1 MAATTKNVELVPQ
14 KELNNLIKYNKELL
28 ETKNNLGNIIPV
40 LQKAALGVETYTGDY
55 KTLVQIISAYEKI
68 QADTTKRI
76 NEHAASLAQAERAA
90 KTFMSAV
97 AGQSKET
104 ATLGERTRQTQTVLN
119 DFVKEVSATEDDL
132 KRMRTAMAEVS
143 GISEEAVTVLN
154 SVALSQREVNEVTR
168 LAVQID
174 YSQVGSKKQLEAQL
188 KLNQIALDNL
198 SKEERENSASGQAL
212 AVQVDELKQ
221 RLADLSNTTSRTA
234 GVSDMLVKA
243 YSLEKFAATE
253 AAAELQGLTFTKRE
267 ASRIAELAVQLNN
280 AEARSY
286 RELEAQYNLNTI
298 ALRKMSAERASSAEG
313 KAFVKKTAEMREQ
326 MAQFNQELGDYTM
339 RVGNYER
346 GFTPLQ
352 FQVQQLV
359 QEMPSLTVS
368 LQQFFLAISN
378 NLPMFADEITR
389 IRKANELA
397 LKNGEKTIPVIK
409 QIISS
414 LFSWQTALVLAIT
427 VLTSFGKEIGEFISG
442 LFKGKKA
449 IDATAFA
456 QRQLNQAMRDGTV
469 DAVKE
474 STHLTLL
481 YKAATDAARSMDERR
496 EAAEEMQRLYPDY
509 FENLN
514 TEDIILGK
522 ALEKYESLKTA
533 ILETAKARAAE
544 NLITENS
551 EVLLRIGMTDEYKD
565 ILSYQK
571 QILKFQNDIKKLND
585 AGITGGVLI
594 RGLKSNIRILENDIG
609 DLGKI
614 IAKKF
619 DLPDEAKDDIVG
631 YVESIKASI
640 SELSA
645 TIDVQDLIGNEL
657 GKSGEAT
664 GVQSAANRLSEK
676 RRAELELLE
685 AQAQQEVSIQEQIY
699 KDEERAYADR
709 LEAFEKFKE
718 AQQQVLEVQ
727 YTAGREELDARL
739 SAGDI
744 DKDTYDAVLSSLD
757 FANSEAFRELTDEQ
771 QAAGKE
777 LMEAIAE
784 GMMAET
790 TRAVEQSVQALDS
803 KMQDELLALSARYA
817 AGEINAEEYEKERA
831 AITDR
836 YAVERFNTEIGLLD
850 QLLNKEGLTA
860 EAREETE
867 KAKADAV
874 LEYEKYITDQRI
886 RENERV
892 GDEEEKEAERREQI
906 AKKEA
911 ELKKQLLQEVFNLA
925 SALSDAQLEKE
936 LAGLDKLSEENEQW
950 KEDEIARI
958 ERLAEQGVIS
968 EEHAD
973 ADIQAIEDQ
982 AAVREEEIEKK
993 RIEAERKNAIF
1004 EKAQAVAQAAINTAL
1019 AITAALTSPF
1029 TSAAMIPLIA
1039 ATGAAQIATILA
1051 TPLPEYAKGTQD
1063 HPGGLAMVGD
1073 GGRAEMVVFPDGS
1086 VWRTPATDTLVNLP
1100 EHTKVL
1106 PDYDAVIAQHPFR
1119 QLPEPISTSRME
1131 TLLEEQ
1137 RIQRGTLIEKSAEQN
1152 RLLRKMLT
1160 EQNADRRMSERTF
1173 ANHNLIPNKKIS

>member
-1 MAATTKNVELVPQ
+1 MAATTKNVELIPQ
-14 KELNNLIKYNKELL
+14 KELNNLIEYNKALL
-28 ETKNNLGNIIPV
+28 ETKNNLADIIPV
-40 LQKAALGVETYTGDY
+40 LHKAALGVETYSGDY
-55 KTLVQIISAYEKI
+55 KTLVHMLQTFEKTQQDTSKRVREHSNALSAVEK
-68 QADTTKRI
+68 ATKQFAYAQSAEAKEVALVKEQLRQKNAELRTNAREALAAEGSLNQLRAQLVQLKAEAANLDLNSKEFAEASARI
-76 NEHAASLAQAERAA
+76 NE
-90 KTFMSAV
+90 
-97 AGQSKET
+97 
-104 ATLGERTRQTQTVLN
+104 LN
-119 DFVKEVSATEDDL
+119 GKI
-132 KRMRTAMAEVS
+132 M
-143 GISEEAVTVLN
+143 
-154 SVALSQREVNEVTR
+154 
-168 LAVQID
+168 
-174 YSQVGSKKQLEAQL
+174 
-188 KLNQIALDNL
+188 
-198 SKEERENSASGQAL
+198 
-212 AVQVDELKQ
+212 
-221 RLADLSNTTSRTA
+221 
-234 GVSDMLVKA
+234 KA
-243 YSLEKFAATE
+243 E
-253 AAAELQGLTFTKRE
+253 AA
-267 ASRIAELAVQLNN
+267 
-280 AEARSY
+280 
-286 RELEAQYNLNTI
+286 
-298 ALRKMSAERASSAEG
+298 M
-313 KAFVKKTAEMREQ
+313 
-326 MAQFNQELGDYTM
+326 GDH
-339 RVGNYER
+339 RRNVGNYASAFNNL
-346 GFTPLQ
+346 G
-352 FQVQQLV
+352 FQVQQVVREL
-359 QEMPSLTVS
+359 PSLTMGP
-368 LQQFFLAISN
+368 QQFFLALSN
-378 NLPMFADEITR
+378 NLPMLADAYAETSAKNKKLR
-389 IRKANELA
+389 EENLKLA
-397 LKNGEKTIPVIK
+397 ADQQKQVIPAWKQMLKSIVG
-409 QIISS
+409 
-414 LFSWQTALVLAIT
+414 WQTAIVVGIT
-427 VLTSFGKEIGEFISG
+427 LLTTYGKEIGEFISG

-449 IDATAFA
+449 IDAISLSTEQYQTAIDNA
-456 QRQLNQAMRDGTV
+456 NKSAADELSTLKLLYNAATDSQRPMNERIS
-469 DAVKE
+469 AVKE
-474 STHLTLL
+474 L
-481 YKAATDAARSMDERR
+481 
-496 EAAEEMQRLYPDY
+496 QRLYPNYLGNMSQEEIMAGQASIQYQNLATHILEVAKAKAVQDKIS
-509 FENLN
+509 ENQAKILELEIEEAEQLAQIEATQAN
-514 TEDIILGK
+514 IERQRTAINSGGTSDIIV
-522 ALEKYESLKTA
+522 A
-533 ILETAKARAAE
+533 
-544 NLITENS
+544 
-551 EVLLRIGMTDEYKD
+551 
-565 ILSYQK
+565 YQK
-571 QILKFQNDIKKLND
+571 QLSLTEKRLKREQESLVVIQQSKQ
-585 AGITGGVLI
+585 A
-594 RGLKSNIRILENDIG
+594 LEDTSAQLAN
-609 DLGKI
+609 KI
-614 IAKKF
+614 S
-619 DLPDEAKDDIVG
+619 V
-631 YVESIKASI
+631 S
-640 SELSA
+640 
-645 TIDVQDLIGNEL
+645 DLIVEQPEPL
-657 GKSGEAT
+657 G
-664 GVQSAANRLSEK
+664 ANSVSTRLSEK

-685 AQAQQEVSIQEQIY
+685 AQAQQEAAIQEQIY

-709 LEAFEKFKE
+709 LDAFEKFKE
-718 AQQQVLEVQ
+718 AQQKVLEAQ
-727 YTAGREELDARL
+727 YTASREELDARL
-739 SAGDI
+739 SSGDI

-757 FANSEAFRELTDEQ
+757 FANSEAFRELTAEQ
-771 QAAGKE
+771 QQAGKE

-784 GMMAET
+784 GMMSET
-790 TRAVEQSVQALDS
+790 TRAVEQSAQDLDR
-803 KMQDELLALSARYA
+803 KMQDELLALSAKYA
-817 AGEINAEEYEKERA
+817 AGEIKKEEYEKESA

-850 QLLNKEGLTA
+850 QLLNKEELTA

-867 KAKADAV
+867 KAKEEAV
-874 LEYEKYITDQRI
+874 LEYQKYITDQRI

>member
-1 MAATTKNVELVPQ
+1 MAATTKNVELIPQ
-14 KELNNLIKYNKELL
+14 KELNNLIKYNEELL
-28 ETKNNLGNIIPV
+28 ETKNNLGDIIPV
-40 LQKAALGVETYTGDY
+40 LHKAALGVETYTGDY
-55 KTLVQIISAYEKI
+55 KTLVHMLQTFEKTQQDTSKRVREHSNALSAVEK
-68 QADTTKRI
+68 ATKQFAYAQSAEAKEVALVKEQLRQKNAELRTNAREALAAEGSLNQLRAQLVQLKAEAANLDLNSKEFAEASARI
-76 NEHAASLAQAERAA
+76 NE
-90 KTFMSAV
+90 
-97 AGQSKET
+97 
-104 ATLGERTRQTQTVLN
+104 LN
-119 DFVKEVSATEDDL
+119 GKI
-132 KRMRTAMAEVS
+132 M
-143 GISEEAVTVLN
+143 
-154 SVALSQREVNEVTR
+154 
-168 LAVQID
+168 
-174 YSQVGSKKQLEAQL
+174 
-188 KLNQIALDNL
+188 
-198 SKEERENSASGQAL
+198 
-212 AVQVDELKQ
+212 
-221 RLADLSNTTSRTA
+221 
-234 GVSDMLVKA
+234 KA
-243 YSLEKFAATE
+243 E
-253 AAAELQGLTFTKRE
+253 AA
-267 ASRIAELAVQLNN
+267 
-280 AEARSY
+280 
-286 RELEAQYNLNTI
+286 
-298 ALRKMSAERASSAEG
+298 M
-313 KAFVKKTAEMREQ
+313 
-326 MAQFNQELGDYTM
+326 GDH
-339 RVGNYER
+339 RRNVGNYASAFNNL
-346 GFTPLQ
+346 G
-352 FQVQQLV
+352 FQVQQVAREL
-359 QEMPSLTVS
+359 PSLTMGP
-368 LQQFFLAISN
+368 QQFFLAISN
-378 NLPMFADEITR
+378 NLPMLADAYAETIAKNKKLR
-389 IRKANELA
+389 EENLKLA
-397 LKNGEKTIPVIK
+397 ADQQKQVIPAWKQMLKSIVG
-409 QIISS
+409 
-414 LFSWQTALVLAIT
+414 WQTAIVVGIT
-427 VLTSFGKEIGEFISG
+427 LLTTYGKEIGEFISG

-522 ALEKYESLKTA
+522 ALEKYQSLKTA

-544 NLITENS
+544 NLIAENS

-609 DLGKI
+609 DLGEI
-614 IAKKF
+614 IAKKI
-619 DLPDEAKDDIVG
+619 DLPDGAGDDILGFVAG
-631 YVESIKASI
+631 LNKSNAALAVN
-640 SELSA
+640 
-645 TIDVQDLIGNEL
+645 IDVQDLIGSEL

-685 AQAQQEVSIQEQIY
+685 AQAQQEAAIQEQIY

-709 LEAFEKFKE
+709 LDAFDKFKE
-718 AQQQVLEVQ
+718 AQQKVLEVQ
-727 YTAGREELDARL
+727 YTASREELDARL
-739 SAGDI
+739 SGGDI

-771 QAAGKE
+771 QQAGKE
-777 LMEAIAE
+777 LMDAIAE

-790 TRAVEQSVQALDS
+790 TRAVEQSAQDLDR
-803 KMQDELLALSARYA
+803 KMQDELLALSAKYA
-817 AGEINAEEYEKERA
+817 AGEIKKEEYEKESA

-850 QLLNKEGLTA
+850 QLLNKEELTA

-867 KAKADAV
+867 KAKDDAV
-874 LEYEKYITDQRI
+874 LEYQKYINDQRI

-892 GDEEEKEAERREQI
+892 GDEEEKEAEKREQI

-936 LAGLDKLSEENEQW
+936 LARLDKLSEENEQW

-1152 RLLRKMLT
+1152 RLLRRMIM
-1160 EQNADRRMSERTF
+1160 EHNADRRTSQRTF
-1173 ANHNLIPNKKIS
+1173 ANHNMITNKKIS

>member
-1 MAATTKNVELVPQ
+1 MAATTKNVELIPQ
-14 KELNNLIKYNKELL
+14 KELNNLIKYNEELL
-28 ETKNNLGNIIPV
+28 ETKNNLGDIIPV
-40 LQKAALGVETYTGDY
+40 LHKAALGVETYTGDY
-55 KTLVQIISAYEKI
+55 KTLVHMLQTFEKTQQDTSKRVREHSNALSAVEK
-68 QADTTKRI
+68 ATKQFAYAQSAEAKEVALVKEQLRQKNAELRTNAREALAAEGSLNQLRAQLVQLKAEAANLDLNSKEFAEASARI
-76 NEHAASLAQAERAA
+76 NE
-90 KTFMSAV
+90 
-97 AGQSKET
+97 
-104 ATLGERTRQTQTVLN
+104 LN
-119 DFVKEVSATEDDL
+119 GKI
-132 KRMRTAMAEVS
+132 M
-143 GISEEAVTVLN
+143 
-154 SVALSQREVNEVTR
+154 
-168 LAVQID
+168 
-174 YSQVGSKKQLEAQL
+174 
-188 KLNQIALDNL
+188 
-198 SKEERENSASGQAL
+198 
-212 AVQVDELKQ
+212 
-221 RLADLSNTTSRTA
+221 
-234 GVSDMLVKA
+234 KA
-243 YSLEKFAATE
+243 E
-253 AAAELQGLTFTKRE
+253 AA
-267 ASRIAELAVQLNN
+267 
-280 AEARSY
+280 
-286 RELEAQYNLNTI
+286 
-298 ALRKMSAERASSAEG
+298 M
-313 KAFVKKTAEMREQ
+313 
-326 MAQFNQELGDYTM
+326 GDH
-339 RVGNYER
+339 RRNVGNYASAFNNL
-346 GFTPLQ
+346 G
-352 FQVQQLV
+352 FQVQQVAREL
-359 QEMPSLTVS
+359 PSLTMGP
-368 LQQFFLAISN
+368 QQFFLAISN
-378 NLPMFADEITR
+378 NLPMLADAYAETIAKNKKLR
-389 IRKANELA
+389 EENLKLA
-397 LKNGEKTIPVIK
+397 ADQQKQVIPAWKQMLKSIVG
-409 QIISS
+409 
-414 LFSWQTALVLAIT
+414 WQTAIVVGIT
-427 VLTSFGKEIGEFISG
+427 LLTTYGKEIGEFISG

-514 TEDIILGK
+514 TENIILGK
-522 ALEKYESLKTA
+522 ALEKYQSLKTA

-544 NLITENS
+544 NLIAENS

-609 DLGKI
+609 DLGEI
-614 IAKKF
+614 IAKKI
-619 DLPDEAKDDIVG
+619 DLPDGAGDDILGFVAG
-631 YVESIKASI
+631 LNKSNAALAVN
-640 SELSA
+640 
-645 TIDVQDLIGNEL
+645 IDVQDLIGSEL

-685 AQAQQEVSIQEQIY
+685 AQAQQEAAIQEQIY

-709 LEAFEKFKE
+709 LDAFDKFKE
-718 AQQQVLEVQ
+718 AQQKVLEVQ
-727 YTAGREELDARL
+727 YTASREELDARL
-739 SAGDI
+739 SGGDI

-771 QAAGKE
+771 QQAGKE
-777 LMEAIAE
+777 LMDAIAE

-790 TRAVEQSVQALDS
+790 TRAVEQSAQDLDR
-803 KMQDELLALSARYA
+803 KMQDELLALSAKYA
-817 AGEINAEEYEKERA
+817 AGEIKKEEYEKESA
-831 AITDR
+831 AITAR

-850 QLLNKEGLTA
+850 QLLNKEELTA

-867 KAKADAV
+867 KAKDDAV
-874 LEYEKYITDQRI
+874 LEYQKYINDQRI

-892 GDEEEKEAERREQI
+892 GDEEEKEAEKREQI

-936 LAGLDKLSEENEQW
+936 LARLDKLSEENEQW

-1152 RLLRKMLT
+1152 RLLRRMIM
-1160 EQNADRRMSERTF
+1160 EHNADRRTSQRTF
-1173 ANHNLIPNKKIS
+1173 ANHNMITNKKIS

>member
-1 MAATTKNVELVPQ
+1 MAATTKNVELIPQ
-14 KELNNLIKYNKELL
+14 KELNNLIKYNEELL
-28 ETKNNLGNIIPV
+28 ETKNNLGDIIPV
-40 LQKAALGVETYTGDY
+40 LHKAALGVETYTGDY
-55 KTLVQIISAYEKI
+55 KTLVHMLQTFEKTQQDTSKRVREHSNALSAVEK
-68 QADTTKRI
+68 ATKQFAYAQSAEAKEVALVKEQLRQKNAELRTNAREALAAEGSLNQLRAQLVQLKAEAANLDLNSKEFAEASARI
-76 NEHAASLAQAERAA
+76 NE
-90 KTFMSAV
+90 
-97 AGQSKET
+97 
-104 ATLGERTRQTQTVLN
+104 LN
-119 DFVKEVSATEDDL
+119 GKI
-132 KRMRTAMAEVS
+132 M
-143 GISEEAVTVLN
+143 
-154 SVALSQREVNEVTR
+154 
-168 LAVQID
+168 
-174 YSQVGSKKQLEAQL
+174 
-188 KLNQIALDNL
+188 
-198 SKEERENSASGQAL
+198 
-212 AVQVDELKQ
+212 
-221 RLADLSNTTSRTA
+221 
-234 GVSDMLVKA
+234 KA
-243 YSLEKFAATE
+243 E
-253 AAAELQGLTFTKRE
+253 AA
-267 ASRIAELAVQLNN
+267 
-280 AEARSY
+280 
-286 RELEAQYNLNTI
+286 
-298 ALRKMSAERASSAEG
+298 M
-313 KAFVKKTAEMREQ
+313 
-326 MAQFNQELGDYTM
+326 GDH
-339 RVGNYER
+339 RRNVGNYASAFNNL
-346 GFTPLQ
+346 G
-352 FQVQQLV
+352 FQVQQVAREL
-359 QEMPSLTVS
+359 PSLTMGP
-368 LQQFFLAISN
+368 QQFFLAISN
-378 NLPMFADEITR
+378 NLPMLADAYAETIAKNKKLR
-389 IRKANELA
+389 EENLKLA
-397 LKNGEKTIPVIK
+397 ADQQKQVIPAWKQMLKSIVG
-409 QIISS
+409 
-414 LFSWQTALVLAIT
+414 WQTAIVVGIT
-427 VLTSFGKEIGEFISG
+427 LLTTYGKEIGEFISG

-514 TEDIILGK
+514 TENIILGK
-522 ALEKYESLKTA
+522 ALEKYQSLKTA

-544 NLITENS
+544 NLIAENS

-609 DLGKI
+609 DLGEI
-614 IAKKF
+614 IAKKI
-619 DLPDEAKDDIVG
+619 DLPDGAGDDILGFVAG
-631 YVESIKASI
+631 LNKSNAALAVN
-640 SELSA
+640 
-645 TIDVQDLIGNEL
+645 IDVQDLIGSEL

-685 AQAQQEVSIQEQIY
+685 AQAQQEAAIQEQIY

-709 LEAFEKFKE
+709 LDAFDKFKE
-718 AQQQVLEVQ
+718 AQQKVLEVQ
-727 YTAGREELDARL
+727 YTASREELDARL
-739 SAGDI
+739 SGGDI

-771 QAAGKE
+771 QQAGKE
-777 LMEAIAE
+777 LMDAIAE

-790 TRAVEQSVQALDS
+790 TRAVEQSAQDLDR
-803 KMQDELLALSARYA
+803 KMQDELLALSAKYA
-817 AGEINAEEYEKERA
+817 AGEIKKEEYEKESA

-850 QLLNKEGLTA
+850 QLLNKEELTA

-867 KAKADAV
+867 KAKDDAV
-874 LEYEKYITDQRI
+874 LEYQKYINDQRI

-892 GDEEEKEAERREQI
+892 GDEEEKEAEKREQI

-936 LAGLDKLSEENEQW
+936 LARLDKLSEENEQW

-1063 HPGGLAMVGD
+1063 HPGGLAIVGD

-1152 RLLRKMLT
+1152 RLLRRMIM
-1160 EQNADRRMSERTF
+1160 EHNADRRTSQRTF
-1173 ANHNLIPNKKIS
+1173 ANHNMITNKKIS

>member
-1 MAATTKNVELVPQ
+1 MAATTKNVELIPQ
-14 KELNNLIKYNKELL
+14 KELNNLIEYNKALL
-28 ETKNNLGNIIPV
+28 ETKNNLADIIPV
-40 LQKAALGVETYTGDY
+40 LHKAALGVETYSGDY
-55 KTLVQIISAYEKI
+55 KTLVHMLQTFEKTQQDTSKRVREHSNALSAVEKATN
-68 QADTTKRI
+68 QFAYAQSAEAKEVALVKEQLRQKNAELRTNAREALAAEGSLNQLRAQLVQLKAEAANLDLNSKEFAEASARI
-76 NEHAASLAQAERAA
+76 NE
-90 KTFMSAV
+90 
-97 AGQSKET
+97 
-104 ATLGERTRQTQTVLN
+104 LN
-119 DFVKEVSATEDDL
+119 GKI
-132 KRMRTAMAEVS
+132 M
-143 GISEEAVTVLN
+143 
-154 SVALSQREVNEVTR
+154 
-168 LAVQID
+168 
-174 YSQVGSKKQLEAQL
+174 
-188 KLNQIALDNL
+188 
-198 SKEERENSASGQAL
+198 
-212 AVQVDELKQ
+212 
-221 RLADLSNTTSRTA
+221 
-234 GVSDMLVKA
+234 KA
-243 YSLEKFAATE
+243 E
-253 AAAELQGLTFTKRE
+253 AA
-267 ASRIAELAVQLNN
+267 
-280 AEARSY
+280 
-286 RELEAQYNLNTI
+286 
-298 ALRKMSAERASSAEG
+298 M
-313 KAFVKKTAEMREQ
+313 
-326 MAQFNQELGDYTM
+326 GDH
-339 RVGNYER
+339 RRNVGNYASAFNNL
-346 GFTPLQ
+346 G
-352 FQVQQLV
+352 FQVQQVAREL
-359 QEMPSLTVS
+359 PSLTMGP
-368 LQQFFLAISN
+368 QQFFLAISN
-378 NLPMFADEITR
+378 NLPMLADAYAETIAKNKKLR
-389 IRKANELA
+389 EENLKLA
-397 LKNGEKTIPVIK
+397 ADQQKQVIPAWKQMLKSIVG
-409 QIISS
+409 
-414 LFSWQTALVLAIT
+414 WQTAIVVGIT
-427 VLTSFGKEIGEFISG
+427 LLTTYSKEIGEFISG

-449 IDATAFA
+449 IDAISLSTEQYQNAIDNA
-456 QRQLNQAMRDGTV
+456 NKSAADELSTLKLLYNAATDSQRPMNERIS
-469 DAVKE
+469 AVKE
-474 STHLTLL
+474 L
-481 YKAATDAARSMDERR
+481 
-496 EAAEEMQRLYPDY
+496 QRLYPNYLSNMSQEEIMAGQASIQYQNLATHILEVAKAKAVQDKIS
-509 FENLN
+509 ENQAKILELEIEEAEQLAQIEATQAN
-514 TEDIILGK
+514 IERQRTAINSGGTSDII
-522 ALEKYESLKTA
+522 
-533 ILETAKARAAE
+533 
-544 NLITENS
+544 
-551 EVLLRIGMTDEYKD
+551 V
-565 ILSYQK
+565 SYQK
-571 QILKFQNDIKKLND
+571 QLSLTEKRLKREQESLVVIQQSKQ
-585 AGITGGVLI
+585 A
-594 RGLKSNIRILENDIG
+594 LEDTSAHLAN
-609 DLGKI
+609 KI
-614 IAKKF
+614 S
-619 DLPDEAKDDIVG
+619 V
-631 YVESIKASI
+631 S
-640 SELSA
+640 
-645 TIDVQDLIGNEL
+645 DLIVEQPEPL
-657 GKSGEAT
+657 G
-664 GVQSAANRLSEK
+664 ANSVSTRLSEK

-685 AQAQQEVSIQEQIY
+685 AQAQQEAAIQEQIY

-874 LEYEKYITDQRI
+874 LEYEKYINDQRI

-892 GDEEEKEAERREQI
+892 GDEEEKEAEKREQI

-936 LAGLDKLSEENEQW
+936 LARLDKLSEENEQW

-982 AAVREEEIEKK
+982 AALREEEIEKK
-993 RIEAERKNAIF
+993 RIEAERRNAIF

-1019 AITAALTSPF
+1019 AITAALTSPL
-1029 TSAAMIPLIA
+1029 TSAVMIPLIA

-1100 EHTKVL
+1100 EHTQVL

-1119 QLPEPISTSRME
+1119 HLPEPISTSRME

-1137 RIQRGTLIEKSAEQN
+1137 RMQRGTLIEKSAEQN

-1160 EQNADRRMSERTF
+1160 EQNADRRISERTF
-1173 ANHNLIPNKKIS
+1173 ANHNLIPSKKIS

>member
-1 MAATTKNVELVPQ
+1 MAVATRNSELIPES
-14 KELNNLIKYNKELL
+14 ELNVLIKYNQELL
-28 ETKNNLGNIIPV
+28 NTKANLGAIIPV
-40 LQKAALGVETYTGDY
+40 LHNAALGVETYTGEY
-55 KTLVQIISAYEKI
+55 KTLVQMLQTFEKTQQDTSKRVREHSNALSAVEK
-68 QADTTKRI
+68 ATKQFAYAQSAEAKEVALVKEQLRQKNAELRTNAREALAAEGSLNQLRAQLVQLKAEAANLDLNSKEFAEASARI
-76 NEHAASLAQAERAA
+76 NE
-90 KTFMSAV
+90 
-97 AGQSKET
+97 
-104 ATLGERTRQTQTVLN
+104 LN
-119 DFVKEVSATEDDL
+119 GKI
-132 KRMRTAMAEVS
+132 M
-143 GISEEAVTVLN
+143 
-154 SVALSQREVNEVTR
+154 
-168 LAVQID
+168 
-174 YSQVGSKKQLEAQL
+174 
-188 KLNQIALDNL
+188 
-198 SKEERENSASGQAL
+198 
-212 AVQVDELKQ
+212 
-221 RLADLSNTTSRTA
+221 
-234 GVSDMLVKA
+234 KA
-243 YSLEKFAATE
+243 E
-253 AAAELQGLTFTKRE
+253 AA
-267 ASRIAELAVQLNN
+267 
-280 AEARSY
+280 
-286 RELEAQYNLNTI
+286 
-298 ALRKMSAERASSAEG
+298 M
-313 KAFVKKTAEMREQ
+313 
-326 MAQFNQELGDYTM
+326 GDH
-339 RVGNYER
+339 RRNVGNYASAFNNL
-346 GFTPLQ
+346 G
-352 FQVQQLV
+352 FQVQQVAREL
-359 QEMPSLTVS
+359 PSLTMGP
-368 LQQFFLAISN
+368 QQFFLAISN
-378 NLPMFADEITR
+378 NLPMLADAFAETIAKNKKLR
-389 IRKANELA
+389 EENLKLA
-397 LKNGEKTIPVIK
+397 ADQQKQVIPAWKQMLKSIVG
-409 QIISS
+409 
-414 LFSWQTALVLAIT
+414 WQTAIVVGIT
-427 VLTSFGKEIGEFISG
+427 LLTTYGKEIGEFISG

-469 DAVKE
+469 DAAKE

-645 TIDVQDLIGNEL
+645 TIDVQDLIGSEL

-685 AQAQQEVSIQEQIY
+685 AQAQQEAAIQEQIY
-699 KDEERAYADR
+699 KDEERVYADR
-709 LEAFEKFKE
+709 LDAFEKFKE
-718 AQQQVLEVQ
+718 AQQKVLDAQ
-727 YTAGREELDARL
+727 YTASREELDARL
-739 SAGDI
+739 SGGDI

-757 FANSEAFRELTDEQ
+757 FANSEAFRELTAEQ

-784 GMMAET
+784 GMMSET

-850 QLLNKEGLTA
+850 QLLNKEELTA

-867 KAKADAV
+867 KAKEEAV
-874 LEYEKYITDQRI
+874 LEYQKYITDQRI

-936 LAGLDKLSEENEQW
+936 LARLDKLSEENGQW

-1137 RIQRGTLIEKSAEQN
+1137 RMQRGTLIEKSAEQN
-1152 RLLRKMLT
+1152 RLLRRIIT
-1160 EQNADRRMSERTF
+1160 ERNADRRTSERTF
-1173 ANHNLIPNKKIS
+1173 ANHSMITNKKIS

>member
-1 MAATTKNVELVPQ
+1 MAATTKNVELIPQ
-14 KELNNLIKYNKELL
+14 NELNNLIKYNEELL
-28 ETKNNLGNIIPV
+28 VTKNNLGDIIPV
-40 LQKAALGVETYTGDY
+40 LHKAALGVETYTGDY
-55 KTLVQIISAYEKI
+55 KTLVHMLQTFEKTQQDTNKRVREHSNALSAVEK
-68 QADTTKRI
+68 ATKQFAYAQSAEAKEVALVKEQLRQKNAELRTNAREALAAEGSLNQLRAQLVQLKAEAANLDLNSKEFAEASARI
-76 NEHAASLAQAERAA
+76 NE
-90 KTFMSAV
+90 
-97 AGQSKET
+97 
-104 ATLGERTRQTQTVLN
+104 LN
-119 DFVKEVSATEDDL
+119 GKI
-132 KRMRTAMAEVS
+132 M
-143 GISEEAVTVLN
+143 
-154 SVALSQREVNEVTR
+154 
-168 LAVQID
+168 
-174 YSQVGSKKQLEAQL
+174 
-188 KLNQIALDNL
+188 
-198 SKEERENSASGQAL
+198 
-212 AVQVDELKQ
+212 
-221 RLADLSNTTSRTA
+221 
-234 GVSDMLVKA
+234 KA
-243 YSLEKFAATE
+243 E
-253 AAAELQGLTFTKRE
+253 AA
-267 ASRIAELAVQLNN
+267 
-280 AEARSY
+280 
-286 RELEAQYNLNTI
+286 
-298 ALRKMSAERASSAEG
+298 M
-313 KAFVKKTAEMREQ
+313 
-326 MAQFNQELGDYTM
+326 GDH
-339 RVGNYER
+339 RRNVGNYASAFNNL
-346 GFTPLQ
+346 G
-352 FQVQQLV
+352 FQVQQVAREL
-359 QEMPSLTVS
+359 PSLTMGP
-368 LQQFFLAISN
+368 QQFFLAISN
-378 NLPMFADEITR
+378 NLPMLADAYAETIAKNKKLR
-389 IRKANELA
+389 EENLKLA
-397 LKNGEKTIPVIK
+397 ADQQKQVIPAWKQMLKSIVG
-409 QIISS
+409 
-414 LFSWQTALVLAIT
+414 WQTAIVVGIT
-427 VLTSFGKEIGEFISG
+427 LLTTYGKEVGEFISG

-718 AQQQVLEVQ
+718 AQQKVLEIQ
-727 YTAGREELDARL
+727 HTAGREELDARL
-739 SAGDI
+739 SGGDI

-757 FANSEAFRELTDEQ
+757 FANSEAFRELTAEQ

-850 QLLNKEGLTA
+850 QLLNKEELTA

-867 KAKADAV
+867 KAKDDAV
-874 LEYEKYITDQRI
+874 LEYQKYINDQRI

-892 GDEEEKEAERREQI
+892 GDEEEKEAEKREQI

-936 LAGLDKLSEENEQW
+936 LARLDKLSEENEQW

-993 RIEAERKNAIF
+993 RIEAERRNAIF

-1019 AITAALTSPF
+1019 AITAALTSPL
-1029 TSAAMIPLIA
+1029 TSAVMIPLIA

-1152 RLLRKMLT
+1152 RLLRRMIMEHNT
-1160 EQNADRRMSERTF
+1160 DRRTSQRTF
-1173 ANHNLIPNKKIS
+1173 ANHNMITNKKIS

>member
-1 MAATTKNVELVPQ
+1 MAATIKNVELVPQ
-14 KELNNLIKYNKELL
+14 KELNNLIEYNKALL
-28 ETKNNLGNIIPV
+28 ETKNNLADIIPV
-40 LQKAALGVETYTGDY
+40 LHKAALGVETYSGDY
-55 KTLVQIISAYEKI
+55 KTLVHMLQTFEKTQQDTSKRVREHSNALSAVEK
-68 QADTTKRI
+68 ATKQFAYAQSAEAKEVALVKEQLRQKNAELRTNAREALAAEGSLNQLRAQLVQLKAEAANLDLNSKEFAEASARI
-76 NEHAASLAQAERAA
+76 NE
-90 KTFMSAV
+90 
-97 AGQSKET
+97 
-104 ATLGERTRQTQTVLN
+104 LN
-119 DFVKEVSATEDDL
+119 GKI
-132 KRMRTAMAEVS
+132 M
-143 GISEEAVTVLN
+143 
-154 SVALSQREVNEVTR
+154 
-168 LAVQID
+168 
-174 YSQVGSKKQLEAQL
+174 
-188 KLNQIALDNL
+188 
-198 SKEERENSASGQAL
+198 
-212 AVQVDELKQ
+212 
-221 RLADLSNTTSRTA
+221 
-234 GVSDMLVKA
+234 KA
-243 YSLEKFAATE
+243 E
-253 AAAELQGLTFTKRE
+253 AA
-267 ASRIAELAVQLNN
+267 
-280 AEARSY
+280 
-286 RELEAQYNLNTI
+286 
-298 ALRKMSAERASSAEG
+298 M
-313 KAFVKKTAEMREQ
+313 
-326 MAQFNQELGDYTM
+326 GDH
-339 RVGNYER
+339 RRNVGNYASAFNNL
-346 GFTPLQ
+346 G
-352 FQVQQLV
+352 FQVQQVAREL
-359 QEMPSLTVS
+359 PSLTMGP
-368 LQQFFLAISN
+368 QQFFLAISN
-378 NLPMFADEITR
+378 NLPMLADAYAETIAKNKKLR
-389 IRKANELA
+389 EENLKLA
-397 LKNGEKTIPVIK
+397 ADQQKQVIPAWKQMLKSIVG
-409 QIISS
+409 
-414 LFSWQTALVLAIT
+414 WQTAIVVGIT
-427 VLTSFGKEIGEFISG
+427 LLTTYGKEIGEFISG

-469 DAVKE
+469 DAAKE

-685 AQAQQEVSIQEQIY
+685 AQAQQEAAIQEQIY

-709 LEAFEKFKE
+709 LDAFEKFKE
-718 AQQQVLEVQ
+718 AQQKVLDAQ
-727 YTAGREELDARL
+727 YTASREELDARL
-739 SAGDI
+739 SSGDI
-744 DKDTYDAVLSSLD
+744 NKDTYDAVLSSLD
-757 FANSEAFRELTDEQ
+757 FANSEAFRELTAEQ

-817 AGEINAEEYEKERA
+817 AGEINAEEYEKGRA

-874 LEYEKYITDQRI
+874 LEYEKYINDQRI

-892 GDEEEKEAERREQI
+892 GDEEEKEAEKREQI

-936 LAGLDKLSEENEQW
+936 LARLDKLSEENEQW

-982 AAVREEEIEKK
+982 AALREEEIEKK
-993 RIEAERKNAIF
+993 RIEAERRNAIF

-1019 AITAALTSPF
+1019 AITAALTSPL
-1029 TSAAMIPLIA
+1029 TSAVMIPLIA

-1152 RLLRKMLT
+1152 RLLRRMIM
-1160 EQNADRRMSERTF
+1160 EHNADRRTSQRTF
-1173 ANHNLIPNKKIS
+1173 ANHNMITNKKIS

>member
-1 MAATTKNVELVPQ
+1 MAATTKNVELIPQ
-14 KELNNLIKYNKELL
+14 KELNNLIKYNEELL
-28 ETKNNLGNIIPV
+28 ETKNYLGDIIPV
-40 LQKAALGVETYTGDY
+40 LHKAALGVETYTGDY
-55 KTLVQIISAYEKI
+55 KTLVHMLQTFEKTQQDTSKRVREHSNALSAVEK
-68 QADTTKRI
+68 ATKQFAYAQSAEAKEVALVKEQLRQKNAELRTNAREALAAEGSLNQLRAQLVQLKAEAANLDLNSKEFAEASARI
-76 NEHAASLAQAERAA
+76 NE
-90 KTFMSAV
+90 
-97 AGQSKET
+97 
-104 ATLGERTRQTQTVLN
+104 LN
-119 DFVKEVSATEDDL
+119 GKI
-132 KRMRTAMAEVS
+132 M
-143 GISEEAVTVLN
+143 
-154 SVALSQREVNEVTR
+154 
-168 LAVQID
+168 
-174 YSQVGSKKQLEAQL
+174 
-188 KLNQIALDNL
+188 
-198 SKEERENSASGQAL
+198 
-212 AVQVDELKQ
+212 
-221 RLADLSNTTSRTA
+221 
-234 GVSDMLVKA
+234 KA
-243 YSLEKFAATE
+243 E
-253 AAAELQGLTFTKRE
+253 AA
-267 ASRIAELAVQLNN
+267 
-280 AEARSY
+280 
-286 RELEAQYNLNTI
+286 
-298 ALRKMSAERASSAEG
+298 M
-313 KAFVKKTAEMREQ
+313 
-326 MAQFNQELGDYTM
+326 GDH
-339 RVGNYER
+339 RRNVGNYASAFNNL
-346 GFTPLQ
+346 G
-352 FQVQQLV
+352 FQVQQVAREL
-359 QEMPSLTVS
+359 PSLTMGP
-368 LQQFFLAISN
+368 QQFFLAISN
-378 NLPMFADEITR
+378 NLPMLADAYAETIAKNKKLR
-389 IRKANELA
+389 EENLKLAADQQKQVIPAWKQMLKAIV
-397 LKNGEKTIPVIK
+397 G
-409 QIISS
+409 
-414 LFSWQTALVLAIT
+414 WQTAIVVGIT
-427 VLTSFGKEIGEFISG
+427 LLTTYGKEIGEFISG

-514 TEDIILGK
+514 TENIILGK
-522 ALEKYESLKTA
+522 ALEKYQSLKTA

-544 NLITENS
+544 NLIAENS

-609 DLGKI
+609 DLGEI
-614 IAKKF
+614 IAKKI
-619 DLPDEAKDDIVG
+619 DLPDGAGDDILGFVAG
-631 YVESIKASI
+631 LNKSNAALAVN
-640 SELSA
+640 
-645 TIDVQDLIGNEL
+645 IDVQDLIGSEL

-685 AQAQQEVSIQEQIY
+685 AQAQQEAAIQEQIY

-709 LEAFEKFKE
+709 LDAFDKFKE
-718 AQQQVLEVQ
+718 AQQKVLEVQ
-727 YTAGREELDARL
+727 YTASREELDARL
-739 SAGDI
+739 SGGDI

-771 QAAGKE
+771 QQAGKE
-777 LMEAIAE
+777 LMDAIAE

-790 TRAVEQSVQALDS
+790 TRAVEQSAQDLDR
-803 KMQDELLALSARYA
+803 KMQDELLALSAKYA
-817 AGEINAEEYEKERA
+817 AGEIKKEEYEKESA

-850 QLLNKEGLTA
+850 QLLNKEELTA

-867 KAKADAV
+867 KAKDDAV
-874 LEYEKYITDQRI
+874 LEYQKYINDQRI

-892 GDEEEKEAERREQI
+892 GDEEEKEAEKREQI

-936 LAGLDKLSEENEQW
+936 LARLDKLSEENEQW

-1152 RLLRKMLT
+1152 RLLRRMIM
-1160 EQNADRRMSERTF
+1160 EHNADRRTSQRTF
-1173 ANHNLIPNKKIS
+1173 ANHNMITNKKIS

>member
-1 MAATTKNVELVPQ
+1 MREHSNALSAVEKATKQFAYAQSAEAKEVALVKEQLRQKNAELRTNAREALAAEGSLNQLRAQLVQ
-14 KELNNLIKYNKELL
+14 LKAEAANLDLNSKEFAEASARINELNGKIMKAEAAMGDHRRNVGNYASAF
-28 ETKNNLGNIIPV
+28 NNLG
-40 LQKAALGVETYTGDY
+40 
-55 KTLVQIISAYEKI
+55 
-68 QADTTKRI
+68 
-76 NEHAASLAQAERAA
+76 
-90 KTFMSAV
+90 
-97 AGQSKET
+97 
-104 ATLGERTRQTQTVLN
+104 
-119 DFVKEVSATEDDL
+119 
-132 KRMRTAMAEVS
+132 
-143 GISEEAVTVLN
+143 
-154 SVALSQREVNEVTR
+154 
-168 LAVQID
+168 
-174 YSQVGSKKQLEAQL
+174 
-188 KLNQIALDNL
+188 
-198 SKEERENSASGQAL
+198 
-212 AVQVDELKQ
+212 
-221 RLADLSNTTSRTA
+221 
-234 GVSDMLVKA
+234 
-243 YSLEKFAATE
+243 
-253 AAAELQGLTFTKRE
+253 
-267 ASRIAELAVQLNN
+267 
-280 AEARSY
+280 
-286 RELEAQYNLNTI
+286 
-298 ALRKMSAERASSAEG
+298 
-313 KAFVKKTAEMREQ
+313 
-326 MAQFNQELGDYTM
+326 
-339 RVGNYER
+339 
-346 GFTPLQ
+346 
-352 FQVQQLV
+352 FQVQQVAREL
-359 QEMPSLTVS
+359 PSLTMGP
-368 LQQFFLAISN
+368 QQFFLAISN
-378 NLPMFADEITR
+378 NLPMLADAYAETIAKNKKLR
-389 IRKANELA
+389 EENLKLA
-397 LKNGEKTIPVIK
+397 ADQQKQVIPAWKQMLKSIVG
-409 QIISS
+409 
-414 LFSWQTALVLAIT
+414 WQTAIVVGIT
-427 VLTSFGKEIGEFISG
+427 LLTTYGKEIGEFISG

-514 TEDIILGK
+514 TENIILGK
-522 ALEKYESLKTA
+522 ALEKYQSLKTA

-544 NLITENS
+544 NLIAENS

-609 DLGKI
+609 DLGEI
-614 IAKKF
+614 IAKKI
-619 DLPDEAKDDIVG
+619 DLPDGAGDDILGFVAG
-631 YVESIKASI
+631 LNKSNAALAVN
-640 SELSA
+640 
-645 TIDVQDLIGNEL
+645 IDVQDLIGSEL

-685 AQAQQEVSIQEQIY
+685 AQAQQEAAIQEQIY

-709 LEAFEKFKE
+709 LDAFDKFKE
-718 AQQQVLEVQ
+718 AQQKVLEVQ
-727 YTAGREELDARL
+727 YTASREELDARL
-739 SAGDI
+739 SGGDI

-771 QAAGKE
+771 QQAGKE
-777 LMEAIAE
+777 LMDAIAE

-790 TRAVEQSVQALDS
+790 TRAVEQSAQDLDR
-803 KMQDELLALSARYA
+803 KMQDELLALSAKYA
-817 AGEINAEEYEKERA
+817 AGEIKKEEYEKESA

-850 QLLNKEGLTA
+850 QLLNKEELTA

-867 KAKADAV
+867 KAKDDAV
-874 LEYEKYITDQRI
+874 LEYQKYINDQRI

-892 GDEEEKEAERREQI
+892 GDEEEKEAEKREQI

-936 LAGLDKLSEENEQW
+936 LARLDKLSEENEQW

-1152 RLLRKMLT
+1152 RLLRRMIM
-1160 EQNADRRMSERTF
+1160 EHNADRRTSQRTF
-1173 ANHNLIPNKKIS
+1173 ANHNMITNKKIS

>member
-1 MAATTKNVELVPQ
+1 MAATTKNVELIPQ
-14 KELNNLIKYNKELL
+14 KELNNLIEYNKALL
-28 ETKNNLGNIIPV
+28 ETKNNLADIIPV
-40 LQKAALGVETYTGDY
+40 LHKAALGVETYSGDY
-55 KTLVQIISAYEKI
+55 KTLVYMLQTFEKTQQDTSKRVREHSNALSAVEK
-68 QADTTKRI
+68 ATKQFAYAQSAEAKEVALVKEQLRQKNAELRTNAREALAAEGSLNQLRAQLVQLKAEAANLDLNSKEFAEASARI
-76 NEHAASLAQAERAA
+76 NE
-90 KTFMSAV
+90 
-97 AGQSKET
+97 
-104 ATLGERTRQTQTVLN
+104 LN
-119 DFVKEVSATEDDL
+119 GKI
-132 KRMRTAMAEVS
+132 M
-143 GISEEAVTVLN
+143 
-154 SVALSQREVNEVTR
+154 
-168 LAVQID
+168 
-174 YSQVGSKKQLEAQL
+174 
-188 KLNQIALDNL
+188 
-198 SKEERENSASGQAL
+198 
-212 AVQVDELKQ
+212 
-221 RLADLSNTTSRTA
+221 
-234 GVSDMLVKA
+234 KA
-243 YSLEKFAATE
+243 E
-253 AAAELQGLTFTKRE
+253 AA
-267 ASRIAELAVQLNN
+267 
-280 AEARSY
+280 
-286 RELEAQYNLNTI
+286 
-298 ALRKMSAERASSAEG
+298 M
-313 KAFVKKTAEMREQ
+313 
-326 MAQFNQELGDYTM
+326 GDH
-339 RVGNYER
+339 RRNVGNYASAFNNL
-346 GFTPLQ
+346 G
-352 FQVQQLV
+352 FQVQQVAREL
-359 QEMPSLTVS
+359 PSLTMGP
-368 LQQFFLAISN
+368 QQFFVAISN
-378 NLPMFADEITR
+378 NLPMLADAYTETIAKNKKLR
-389 IRKANELA
+389 EENLKLA
-397 LKNGEKTIPVIK
+397 ADQQKQVIPAWKQMLKSIV
-409 QIISS
+409 
-414 LFSWQTALVLAIT
+414 SWQTAIVVGIT
-427 VLTSFGKEIGEFISG
+427 LLTTYGKEIGEFISG

-449 IDATAFA
+449 IDAISLSTEQYQNAIDNA
-456 QRQLNQAMRDGTV
+456 NKSAADELSTLKLLYNAATDSQRPMNERIS
-469 DAVKE
+469 AVKE
-474 STHLTLL
+474 L
-481 YKAATDAARSMDERR
+481 
-496 EAAEEMQRLYPDY
+496 QRLYPNYLGNMSQEEIMAGQASIQYQNLATHILEVAKAKAVQDKIS
-509 FENLN
+509 ENQAKILELEIEEAEQLAQIEATQAN
-514 TEDIILGK
+514 IERQRTAINSGGTSDIIV
-522 ALEKYESLKTA
+522 A
-533 ILETAKARAAE
+533 
-544 NLITENS
+544 
-551 EVLLRIGMTDEYKD
+551 
-565 ILSYQK
+565 YQK
-571 QILKFQNDIKKLND
+571 QLSLTEKRLKREQESLVVIQQSKQ
-585 AGITGGVLI
+585 A
-594 RGLKSNIRILENDIG
+594 LEDTSAQLAN
-609 DLGKI
+609 KI
-614 IAKKF
+614 S
-619 DLPDEAKDDIVG
+619 V
-631 YVESIKASI
+631 S
-640 SELSA
+640 
-645 TIDVQDLIGNEL
+645 DLIVEQPEPL
-657 GKSGEAT
+657 G
-664 GVQSAANRLSEK
+664 ANSVSTRLSEK

-685 AQAQQEVSIQEQIY
+685 AQAQQEAAIQEQIY

-718 AQQQVLEVQ
+718 AQQKVLDAQ
-727 YTAGREELDARL
+727 YTASREELDARL

-850 QLLNKEGLTA
+850 QLLNKEELTA

-867 KAKADAV
+867 KAKDDAV
-874 LEYEKYITDQRI
+874 LEYQKYINDQRI

-892 GDEEEKEAERREQI
+892 GDEEEKEAEKREQI

-936 LAGLDKLSEENEQW
+936 LARLDKLSEENEQW

-982 AAVREEEIEKK
+982 AALREEEIEKK
-993 RIEAERKNAIF
+993 RIEAERRNAIF

-1019 AITAALTSPF
+1019 AITAALTSPL
-1029 TSAAMIPLIA
+1029 TSAVMIPLIA

-1100 EHTKVL
+1100 EHTQVL

-1119 QLPEPISTSRME
+1119 HLPEPISTSRME

-1137 RIQRGTLIEKSAEQN
+1137 RMQRGTLIEKSAEQN